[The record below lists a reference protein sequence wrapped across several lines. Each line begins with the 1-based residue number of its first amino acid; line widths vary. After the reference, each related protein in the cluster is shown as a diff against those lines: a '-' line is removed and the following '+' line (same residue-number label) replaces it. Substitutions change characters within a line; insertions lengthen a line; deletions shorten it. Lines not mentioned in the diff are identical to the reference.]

1 VKLLVVDVGNTS
13 TAVGLWTNGRVS
25 NVRHIDGKLEGLEGL
40 VPLEG
45 LDVLGE
51 RGRREER
58 EGREGSGH
66 SPASKFDHSIVRLF
80 DYSLD
85 GLAYVSVVPSRDAK
99 WRKSAKKFGLKFHQL
114 SYQDLPLVSNVSSPR
129 VPCDSRV
136 PRVSTPSTKNASA
149 TTSVHCSLSTVHCP
163 LPPPLSLDYP
173 KPETIGADRLA
184 DAAGAVSRYGA
195 PVLVMDFGTA
205 LTAAIVTDDGVW
217 RGGVIA
223 PGFPLMRDYLFERT
237 AKLPRM
243 ELGRGQAPKIGRSTE
258 EAMRFGAL
266 VGYRGMVRE
275 IATTLRKNFKQDFKL
290 VATGGFARWALRGL
304 DLPFVIDPTLTL
316 YGAGLLCAR
325 HF

>member
-1 VKLLVVDVGNTS
+1 MKLLVVDVGNTS

-40 VPLEG
+40 VDLEG
-45 LDVLGE
+45 LDVLGG
-51 RGRREER
+51 RGRREGRERR
-58 EGREGSGH
+58 EGGDCS
-66 SPASKFDHSIVRLF
+66 
-80 DYSLD
+80 SLD

-99 WRKSAKKFGLKFHQL
+99 WRKSAKKFSLKFHQL
-114 SYQDLPLVSNVSSPR
+114 SYQDLPRVSKVSRPR
-129 VPCDSRV
+129 VSRDSRV
-136 PRVSTPSTKNASA
+136 PRVAGFPS
-149 TTSVHCSLSTVHCP
+149 
-163 LPPPLSLDYP
+163 LSLDYP
-173 KPETIGADRLA
+173 HPETIGADRLA

-243 ELGRGQAPKIGRSTE
+243 ELGRGNAPKIGRSTE

-290 VATGGFARWALRGL
+290 VATGGFARWALKGL

-325 HF
+325 RF

>member
-1 VKLLVVDVGNTS
+1 MKLLVVDVGNTS

-25 NVRHIDGKLEGLEGL
+25 HVRHIDGKLEGLEGL
-40 VPLEG
+40 VDLEG
-45 LDVLGE
+45 LDVLGG
-51 RGRREER
+51 RGRRE
-58 EGREGSGH
+58 GRERREDAGH
-66 SPASKFDHSIVRLF
+66 SPASKFDHSIIRLF

-99 WRKSAKKFGLKFHQL
+99 WRKSAKQFGLKFHQL
-114 SYQDLPLVSNVSSPR
+114 SYRDLPLVSNVSSPR
-129 VPCDSRV
+129 VPRDSRV
-136 PRVSTPSTKNASA
+136 AE
-149 TTSVHCSLSTVHCP
+149 SL
-163 LPPPLSLDYP
+163 PLSLDYP
-173 KPETIGADRLA
+173 HPETIGADRLA
-184 DAAGAVSRYGA
+184 DAAGAVSGYGA

-243 ELGRGQAPKIGRSTE
+243 ELGRGNAPKIGRSTE

-290 VATGGFARWALRGL
+290 VATGGFARWALKGL

-316 YGAGLLCAR
+316 YGAGLLCAK